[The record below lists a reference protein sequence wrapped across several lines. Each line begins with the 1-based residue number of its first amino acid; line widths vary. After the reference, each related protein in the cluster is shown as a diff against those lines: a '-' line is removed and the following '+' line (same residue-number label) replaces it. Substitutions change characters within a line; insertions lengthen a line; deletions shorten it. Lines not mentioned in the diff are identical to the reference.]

1 MVFLASKQI
10 MSGVWNRITFINLTP
25 PYDSVYSKPK
35 LILASASLLG
45 AEIQF
50 IDLTPPHYSVYSKPK
65 LILASASS
73 FIISRFKNL
82 WFAADF

>member
-10 MSGVWNRITFINLTP
+10 MSGVWNRI
-25 PYDSVYSKPK
+25 K
-35 LILASASLLG
+35 
-45 AEIQF
+45 F

-73 FIISRFKNL
+73 FIISRFKNV
-82 WFAADF
+82 WFAADY